1 MAVNEANW
9 KAELNGYQ
17 IEHQCPQCGAPVA
30 LNEAD
35 RLLSCPFCR
44 IRLYLVTSDHFRYRI
59 PAPEKHGKDMLYLPY
74 WRLKGASFS
83 VQGNEIRTRFIDT
96 SILATNSAGLPLSLG
111 VRPQVMTLKF
121 ASPDMKGRF
130 LDISLS
136 SRTVIPALEA
146 SDSGEHMFYRAFIG
160 ETISLVYAPAYCD
173 NGTLYD
179 ALLERPLSAWPDEPA
194 AAKPPDWQ
202 IRFIPTLCPRCG
214 WDLRGER
221 DVLVLTCRNC
231 DSAWNCSGEAFTE
244 VPFAVLTAAATK
256 EIVYMPFWRM
266 KPHAEGIALNSYA
279 DLIRLANLPKV
290 MNADSASAPV
300 YFWSPAFKIHP
311 ALFLRWSRQMT
322 VYQPQGKTRETFAG
336 ASCYPVNLASR
347 EAEESMKITLADLIV
362 EKRRFYPLLTDIRLT
377 AQETLL
383 VYHPFIIGNRE
394 LIHETMNLTL
404 DRTALRYGAHL

>member
-9 KAELNGYQ
+9 K
-17 IEHQCPQCGAPVA
+17 IEHQCPQCGAPVL

-59 PAPEKHGKDMLYLPY
+59 PAPEKQGKDMLYLPY

-83 VQGNEIRTRFIDT
+83 VHGNEIRPRFIDT
-96 SILATNSAGLPLSLG
+96 SILATNGAGIPPSLG

-130 LDISLS
+130 LDISLP

-146 SDSGEHMFYRAFIG
+146 PGFGEHIFYRTFIG
-160 ETISLVYAPAYCD
+160 ETISLVYAPAYCE

-179 ALLERPLSAWPDEPA
+179 ALLERPLSAWPDEPVA
-194 AAKPPDWQ
+194 DAKPPDWR

-214 WDLRGER
+214 WDLQGER
-221 DVLVLTCRNC
+221 DVLVLPCKNC

-244 VPFAVLTAAATK
+244 VPFAVLTAAAKK
-256 EIVYMPFWRM
+256 EIVYVPFWRM
-266 KPHAEGIALNSYA
+266 KPRAEGIALNSYA
-279 DLIRLANLPKV
+279 DLIRLANLPV
-290 MNADSASAPV
+290 AMNSGFASTPV
-300 YFWSPAFKIHP
+300 YFWSPAFKVNP

-322 VYQPQGKTRETFAG
+322 VYQPQGRTRETFAG
-336 ASCYPVNLASR
+336 ASCYPVTLTGR
-347 EAEESMKITLADLIV
+347 EAEESMKITLAELIV
-362 EKRRFYPLLTDIRLT
+362 EKRRFYPLLADIRL
-377 AQETLL
+377 AAEETLL
-383 VYHPFIIGNRE
+383 VYHPFLIGSRE
-394 LIHETMNLTL
+394 LIHETMQLTL
-404 DRTALRYGAHL
+404 DRTALDYGAHL